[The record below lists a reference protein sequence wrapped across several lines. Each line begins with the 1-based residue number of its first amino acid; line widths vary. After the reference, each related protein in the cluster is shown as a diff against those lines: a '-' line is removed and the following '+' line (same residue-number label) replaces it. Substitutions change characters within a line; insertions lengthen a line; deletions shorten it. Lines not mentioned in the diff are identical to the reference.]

1 MTRATLRNAAVA
13 VGIVAVGAGG
23 YVGLRASSAFSVD
36 ERAASRGRSAAT
48 QEAVAAEVR
57 EAVGERSLLDL
68 DADAI
73 VARLRALPAIQDAT
87 VDRAFPHRLDVRVTP
102 EVPVGRLPA
111 GGRDA
116 IVARSGRVLA
126 LVPRGRNRGA
136 PAARRRA
143 VRGAGARPARLGAAR
158 ARPDRGGGGGEGPAR
173 RPHREPALDRRRARR
188 ARRRGVGAAPRRRDD
203 AADKLVTGRAVLET
217 LSADARA
224 ELRYIDVSAP
234 VVPVVR
240 TDTPDAATRV
250 ASSSPIVD
258 IAPPEGG
265 AAAADAAETT
275 PTEDSPD
282 GAPEPWELAGDAT
295 ELVIDLFGHP
305 QPSSGGRDQTP

>member
-1 MTRATLRNAAVA
+1 MRA
-13 VGIVAVGAGG
+13 
-23 YVGLRASSAFSVD
+23 
-36 ERAASRGRSAAT
+36 
-48 QEAVAAEVR
+48 
-57 EAVGERSLLDL
+57 AVGERSLLDL

-87 VDRAFPHRLDVRVTP
+87 VDRAFPHRLDVRITP

-126 LVPRGRNRGA
+126 LVPRGRNPALPLLAAA
-136 PAARRRA
+136 PSEVPTPGRRVSAPLVLDQIEVAAA
-143 VRGAGARPARLGAAR
+143 AKGLPGARIESLRWTDNGLVARAGGEWELRLGDAN
-158 ARPDRGGGGGEGPAR
+158 
-173 RPHREPALDRRRARR
+173 
-188 ARRRGVGAAPRRRDD
+188 D
-203 AADKLVTGRAVLET
+203 AADKLVTGRAVLKT

-265 AAAADAAETT
+265 GAAADVAETT
-275 PTEDSPD
+275 PTESSPD